1 MFDTHINFIR
11 QQYQLVKNQSF
22 WSWPS
27 PDSSCNKAQS
37 VLIQNESINAYDAD
51 AIIFATPNRKENR
64 NQLT

>member
-1 MFDTHINFIR
+1 LISIYTLLDNNI
-11 QQYQLVKNQSF
+11 S
-22 WSWPS
+22 WSKISPS
-27 PDSSCNKAQS
+27 GAGLHQTLRNKAQS